1 MAPLLMRMEGTVP
14 AHLCFC
20 FSGSYEDFHLGMMK
34 TTMEYNDNVILMMTE
49 RKRMIATGNDEVDDV
64 DDGDAGGGDAGDGIR

>member
-1 MAPLLMRMEGTVP
+1 
-14 AHLCFC
+14 
-20 FSGSYEDFHLGMMK
+20 MMK